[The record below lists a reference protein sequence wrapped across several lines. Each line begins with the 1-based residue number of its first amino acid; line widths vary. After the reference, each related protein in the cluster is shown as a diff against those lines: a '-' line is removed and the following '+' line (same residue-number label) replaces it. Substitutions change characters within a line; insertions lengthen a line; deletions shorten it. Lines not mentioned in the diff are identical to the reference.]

1 MQAKLD
7 ILIAFCPL
15 VVVCCCESSWG
26 KWVKMEP
33 GLQISCIGSEV
44 CEIPNLIILETYIS
58 KTRSKKGL
66 KLLTLELHYSKGRM
80 GFGYAVTE
88 KFGTYSQRGLWMTRR
103 SSPLSIFRKGFLFEA
118 MVLNENIRF
127 VLNIF
132 CYESWK

>member
-33 GLQISCIGSEV
+33 GLQILCTGSEV

-88 KFGTYSQRGLWMTRR
+88 KFGTYSQRGL
-103 SSPLSIFRKGFLFEA
+103 
-118 MVLNENIRF
+118 
-127 VLNIF
+127 
-132 CYESWK
+132 

>member
-1 MQAKLD
+1 MD

-33 GLQISCIGSEV
+33 GLQILCIGSEV

-80 GFGYAVTE
+80 SFGYAVTE
-88 KFGTYSQRGLWMTRR
+88 KFGTYSQRGL
-103 SSPLSIFRKGFLFEA
+103 
-118 MVLNENIRF
+118 
-127 VLNIF
+127 
-132 CYESWK
+132 